1 MNSIV
6 YDKVVERA
14 GKSQVLVFVHSRKET
29 AKTAKMVRDTCVQ
42 KDTIGYF
49 MREDSASTEILRTE
63 AEQTKVGRGWKD
75 HVHMHGSTLTWS
87 PTLRMRT
94 CVTCCPMALECTMLG

>member
-29 AKTAKMVRDTCVQ
+29 AKTAKMVRDMCVQ

-63 AEQTKVGRGWKD
+63 AEQTKVGGWEGPVGGWVGGCGRGSW
-75 HVHMHGSTLTWS
+75 MGRGL
-87 PTLRMRT
+87 
-94 CVTCCPMALECTMLG
+94 

>member
-1 MNSIV
+1 MNSVV

-29 AKTAKMVRDTCVQ
+29 VKTAKMIRDMCIE

-63 AEQTKVGRGWKD
+63 AEQTKVG
-75 HVHMHGSTLTWS
+75 VHSGCVALLLLHSPSYVCRMKTFVISSLMGS
-87 PTLRMRT
+87 
-94 CVTCCPMALECTMLG
+94 ECTTLV